1 MDPFLFFFYYTAFT
15 LLFHPC
21 ATCKKAN
28 VFYNLINAQI
38 KIRSMNTCKHWYI
51 FSFPIFLVVDDKL
64 ACFCNESLTG
74 GLCYL
79 ILFGCE
85 NNNVLFTAAMGQIWP
100 LCSKS
105 TMIKAGWCITAGLCV
120 CQVTKIT
127 AATSSQRTM
136 SSCSEITK
144 GGCLQ
149 PLCPITATWSVLL
162 QLRRRHRVLTQLLKH
177 LAFWKQEKMSALV
190 HWLIA

>member
-1 MDPFLFFFYYTAFT
+1 ML
-15 LLFHPC
+15 
-21 ATCKKAN
+21 
-28 VFYNLINAQI
+28 
-38 KIRSMNTCKHWYI
+38 RSRSDQWIHVNTDI
-51 FSFPIFLVVDDKL
+51 FSLFQFSLLSMISLHVFVFGDKRP
-64 ACFCNESLTG
+64 CFCNESLTG

-79 ILFGCE
+79 IVFGCE
-85 NNNVLFTAAMGQIWP
+85 NNNVLFTAAMSQIWP

-144 GGCLQ
+144 GCCLQ
-149 PLCPITATWSVLL
+149 PLCPIIATWSVLL
-162 QLRRRHRVLTQLLKH
+162 QLRRWHRVLTQLLQH
-177 LAFWKQEKMSALV
+177 LAFRKQGKMSALG
-190 HWLIA
+190 HWVIV